1 MLLKPAGL
9 CRVFWAASWGWPREK
24 PAPTLAFAPS
34 PLKPGSH
41 TSGREM
47 GSPRHSEVRWWR
59 GSCLLLGPPGQLLG
73 KEGDSPPPGGAPFAR
88 IWGWKKEGYRSPR
101 CFLGLGCPRAGK
113 AGRSRRGRGAI
124 RGTGPPGCGLRARR
138 LPAARHGAPARRAL
152 HSPSLHQRLREEGRE
167 PSLAHFP
174 PSQTRTLPRSR
185 SLTPSLS
192 RSHTH
197 TRAPAAAAPSL
208 APALPPAPPGS
219 RRAPDSS
226 SRAGSPAPR
235 SVPRRQG
242 WGEPRAAPRG
252 KSAGAAGGWPARVRG
267 EAAQP
272 GGSPPAGGSG
282 PEGARGPSLQPQAE
296 PGCPRP
302 APRAPSSRRG
312 GRGGSF
318 PRPNF
323 PRRGAEPPLGPE
335 SAALPVPQPRPPRA
349 PEPPGPPRA
358 AGRQRQGAEP
368 ARRKALGRWRAS
380 RRGPGPR
387 RSRLSPHPR
396 CQGSAPGPL
405 PEAGSGAGKY
415 RPAVSVCARVC
426 VREVVRVRG
435 YPGAGSSRG
444 DTHGCGHL
452 ARRGSWPTGTPAA
465 SPARPRCPRAV
476 GPARGHTVSQRQS
489 CRLSWDRAAG
499 ALSLWKNRA

>member
-124 RGTGPPGCGLRARR
+124 PGTGPPGCGLRARR

-197 TRAPAAAAPSL
+197 ARTRRRGSLSRARSPSGSSGQ
-208 APALPPAPPGS
+208 PPGS
-219 RRAPDSS
+219 
-226 SRAGSPAPR
+226 GL
-235 SVPRRQG
+235 VLPRRLSRPTQRP
-242 WGEPRAAPRG
+242 E
-252 KSAGAAGGWPARVRG
+252 AAGL
-267 EAAQP
+267 
-272 GGSPPAGGSG
+272 GG
-282 PEGARGPSLQPQAE
+282 
-296 PGCPRP
+296 
-302 APRAPSSRRG
+302 
-312 GRGGSF
+312 
-318 PRPNF
+318 
-323 PRRGAEPPLGPE
+323 
-335 SAALPVPQPRPPRA
+335 
-349 PEPPGPPRA
+349 
-358 AGRQRQGAEP
+358 
-368 ARRKALGRWRAS
+368 
-380 RRGPGPR
+380 
-387 RSRLSPHPR
+387 
-396 CQGSAPGPL
+396 APG
-405 PEAGSGAGKY
+405 
-415 RPAVSVCARVC
+415 R
-426 VREVVRVRG
+426 
-435 YPGAGSSRG
+435 
-444 DTHGCGHL
+444 
-452 ARRGSWPTGTPAA
+452 
-465 SPARPRCPRAV
+465 SPR
-476 GPARGHTVSQRQS
+476 
-489 CRLSWDRAAG
+489 
-499 ALSLWKNRA
+499 